1 MILGIIGILLSLA
14 LLITLAYRGVPVLI
28 AAPIASIVAL
38 VFSQAPLLPAYTE
51 IFMPAMAGF
60 IGNFFPVFLTGAIF
74 GMLMTVTGYAKS
86 IATSVTSLIGGKAAI
101 AATVVTS
108 ALMTY
113 GGISLFVVAFV
124 MYPLA
129 RELFRVADIPRRL
142 IPATIALG
150 IFTFTMTALPGTPQ
164 VQNIIPG
171 QFFGTGSFA
180 GAAIGIIG
188 SIFVIVFGMAWLEFR
203 TRQLRKKGEHFSS
216 VHNGGEEELQ
226 NGNGTKQATV
236 TLAEPTNRVIP
247 FLPLLTVFVVN
258 FACTLYIFPAM
269 DWSYLSEEQYGG
281 ITLANRA
288 ALWAV
293 LVGITAAILL
303 ILLINVRHFRELIRA
318 VGEGAKNSMFPVF
331 STASEVGYG
340 AVVASV
346 AAFAVVR
353 DSIFNMGA
361 NAIIT
366 SVVTVSIT
374 AGLTGSSSGGM
385 TVALNALGDE
395 LREMAIADDISLEV
409 MHRLTAMAS
418 GGLDTLPHS
427 GAVVT
432 LLIVCGL
439 THKQSYKDLAVIT
452 IVGPVTAVALL
463 VGAVSLG
470 MF

>member
-164 VQNIIPG
+164 MQNIIPG

-385 TVALNALGDE
+385 TIALNALGDE

>member
-385 TVALNALGDE
+385 TIALNALGDE